1 MSFARSCA
9 FERSSARVD
18 VCGEDEANES
28 EGFERGYVARDAK
41 RAGGSRSMRA
51 AYWFYWS

>member
-18 VCGEDEANES
+18 VCGRTSNEV
-28 EGFERGYVARDAK
+28 EGLSVDMRAHDATRARM
-41 RAGGSRSMRA
+41 SRSMRA